1 MASEAEQVGIV
12 VVSHST
18 DLASGLAELAAEM
31 AGPNVPIEA
40 AGGRADG
47 GLGTDEDRVAL
58 AISRA
63 SRGGGGVVV
72 LGDLGSSILTVRHLL
87 DRRANGHVRLA
98 DAPFVEGAVSAAV
111 AASAG
116 AGLDDVVRAAEEARD
131 AHKV

>member
-1 MASEAEQVGIV
+1 MSDTVGIV
-12 VVSHST
+12 VVSHSAE
-18 DLASGLAELAAEM
+18 LAAGLAQLAAEM
-31 AGPNVPIEA
+31 AGEAVPIEA

-47 GLGTDEDRVAL
+47 GLGTDEDRVAS

-63 SRGGGGVVV
+63 GRGGGGVVV

-87 DRRANGHVRLA
+87 ERRANGHVQLA

-116 AGLDDVVRAAEEARD
+116 AAVDEVVHAAEEARD
-131 AHKV
+131 ARKL

>member
-1 MASEAEQVGIV
+1 MTEDTGQVGIV

-31 AGPNVPIEA
+31 AGPSVPIEA

-47 GLGTDEDRVAL
+47 GLGTDEDRVMN
-58 AISRA
+58 AITRA
-63 SRGGGGVVV
+63 GRGGGGVVV

-87 DRRANGHVRLA
+87 ERRANGHVRLA
-98 DAPFVEGAVSAAV
+98 DAPFVEGAVTAAV

-116 AGLDDVVRAAEEARD
+116 ATLDDVVRAAEEARD

>member
-1 MASEAEQVGIV
+1 MESESGSVGIV
-12 VVSHST
+12 VVSHSSA
-18 DLASGLAELAAEM
+18 LAAGLAELAAEM
-31 AGPNVPIEA
+31 AGPAVPIEA

-47 GLGTDEDRVAL
+47 GLGTDEDRVSA
-58 AISRA
+58 AIARA
-63 SRGGGGVVV
+63 GRNGRGVVV

-87 DRRANGHVRLA
+87 ERRANGHVRLA

-116 AGLDDVVRAAEEARD
+116 ADLDDVLRAAEEARD